1 MTGYGVYPLLKED
14 ENCQLVEVNDNNN
27 NNNNNNNDNY
37 DNRGHLSSATS
48 QKWD

>member
-1 MTGYGVYPLLKED
+1 MINNINNNNYD
-14 ENCQLVEVNDNNN
+14 DNNN
-27 NNNNNNNDNY
+27 NN